1 MLYFGINGEI
11 AVFTPSEPLST
22 TLNVVLCPLVILV
35 QVCAEVE
42 VIVIVASNREMIS
55 INGPTLYQLTNY
67 INRYVGADYDQ
78 IHIEMLVGKRDTV
91 DDEVDGQDEQGK
103 IGRQNYNHLAPSSET
118 EIEVSCTNLVS

>member
-1 MLYFGINGEI
+1 MLCFDINGEI
-11 AVFTPSEPLST
+11 AVLAPSEPLST

-91 DDEVDGQDEQGK
+91 DDEVDGQDEQGEV
-103 IGRQNYNHLAPSSET
+103 GRQNYNHLAPSSET

>member
-1 MLYFGINGEI
+1 MLCFDINGEF
-11 AVFTPSEPLST
+11 AVLAPSEPLST

-55 INGPTLYQLTNY
+55 INGSALYQLTNY

-91 DDEVDGQDEQGK
+91 DDEVDGQDEQGEVS
-103 IGRQNYNHLAPSSET
+103 RQNYNHLAPSSET

>member
-1 MLYFGINGEI
+1 MLCFDINGEFGVL
-11 AVFTPSEPLST
+11 APSEPLST

-67 INRYVGADYDQ
+67 INRYVGADNDQ

-91 DDEVDGQDEQGK
+91 DDEVDGQDEQGEVS
-103 IGRQNYNHLAPSSET
+103 RQNYNHLAPSSET